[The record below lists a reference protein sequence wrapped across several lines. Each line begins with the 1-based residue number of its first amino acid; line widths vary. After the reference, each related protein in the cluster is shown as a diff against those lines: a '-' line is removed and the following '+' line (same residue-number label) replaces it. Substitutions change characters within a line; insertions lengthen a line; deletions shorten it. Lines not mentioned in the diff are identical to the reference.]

1 MKDRPSFYLKGEDLG
16 GGRITGRY
24 LIMDINRAKLGKDLA
39 KIVGKE
45 HVFTDRATSVVYA
58 KDPMP

>member
-1 MKDRPSFYLKGEDLG
+1 MEVD
-16 GGRITGRY
+16 
-24 LIMDINRAKLGKDLA
+24 RAKVGKHLA

-58 KDPMP
+58 KDTMPWDVEEKL